1 MPSVVFLLEFATVLA
16 MRDKG
21 TMEAV
26 GEEVTVALQTVVR
39 DSANLHPVVVS
50 RAVYYLLSLL
60 QVGFESEFM
69 RAPVVLHSISSFD
82 QDRLDSSATII
93 VNGLSQCIKD
103 TGPLRKEMTAS
114 PDFWSILE
122 RLHQH
127 KEAAPAV
134 FDILHTITTSSP
146 PAVTADN
153 YESAIE
159 LANKFATEGSIGAVS
174 EQKRDVPARRGKQSK
189 PANTP

>member
-1 MPSVVFLLEFATVLA
+1 
-16 MRDKG
+16 
-21 TMEAV
+21 
-26 GEEVTVALQTVVR
+26 
-39 DSANLHPVVVS
+39 
-50 RAVYYLLSLL
+50 
-60 QVGFESEFM
+60 
-69 RAPVVLHSISSFD
+69 
-82 QDRLDSSATII
+82 
-93 VNGLSQCIKD
+93 
-103 TGPLRKEMTAS
+103 MTAS

-127 KEAAPAV
+127 KEAASAV
-134 FDILHTITTSSP
+134 FDILQTITTSSP

-159 LANKFATEGSIGAVS
+159 LANKFATAGSIGAVS